1 LPVIWQFSVS
11 KRIPLH
17 FPPPFLSYGHY
28 LHFSVFI
35 CHLNADTF
43 SNFLYIYPT
52 DKSPTLLGILKIK
65 ETSLFHTHAPLTMAT
80 INPLGPQLTPDHH
93 YYFHFFA
100 LFACSRLSHLVF
112 AVDFL
117 EIFPS
122 RRTRRMSNM
131 RMRDFCLFL
140 CYHVAYFRPVSIFK
154 REANKLKEFFVCT
167 GLDFGSLLA
176 EIN

>member
-1 LPVIWQFSVS
+1 MPILFRIFYIFIPRINRPRFWGFWKLKRRHCFTHTPPWQW
-11 KRIPLH
+11 PQ
-17 FPPPFLSYGHY
+17 
-28 LHFSVFI
+28 
-35 CHLNADTF
+35 
-43 SNFLYIYPT
+43 
-52 DKSPTLLGILKIK
+52 
-65 ETSLFHTHAPLTMAT
+65 LT
-80 INPLGPQLTPDHH
+80 PSGPQLTPDHH
-93 YYFHFFA
+93 YHFHFFA

-122 RRTRRMSNM
+122 RHTRRMSNM

-167 GLDFGSLLA
+167 GLVFGSLLA
-176 EIN
+176 EINWKSFVNYLQNRRIIMTMIVGRMSAKTNWP